1 MTVQQYPIVRDLPP
15 RTTWRARDFY
25 AYNGI
30 SGPGNVMIAP
40 IGQYGGAWGQ
50 DEQQQSGSV
59 FDLVR
64 DTLPQL
70 ESWSQFA
77 ESVSDPARQVAVL
90 RSQLQAALA
99 SGASLQKIELLKG
112 KLAAAEA
119 RLQRQQE
126 TSRSVRMWRTVGM
139 LAAVGGIALLG
150 AITFSVLARTLYRRR
165 RR

>member
-1 MTVQQYPIVRDLPP
+1 MRPYPTVYDIPP
-15 RTTWRARDFY
+15 RVTWRARDFY
-25 AYNGI
+25 AYNGMQ
-30 SGPGNVMIAP
+30 GPGNALVP

-50 DEQQQSGSV
+50 EEQTEQSSGSV

-64 DTLPQL
+64 DALPQL
-70 ESWSQFA
+70 ESWSQLA

-126 TSRSVRMWRTVGM
+126 TNRSVRAWRTVGM

>member
-1 MTVQQYPIVRDLPP
+1 MTVYPIVREIPP

-25 AYNGI
+25 AYNG
-30 SGPGNVMIAP
+30 PGRSMVP
-40 IGQYGGAWGQ
+40 IGSYGGTYGEAQ
-50 DEQQQSGSV
+50 DSQDGGGV

-64 DTLPQL
+64 DALPQL
-70 ESWSQFA
+70 ESWSQLA

-90 RSQLQAALA
+90 RSQLQAAVA
-99 SGASLQKIELLKG
+99 SGASLQRIELLKG

-126 TSRSVRMWRTVGM
+126 TNRSVRAWRTVGM

-150 AITFSVLARTLYRRR
+150 ALTFSVLARTLYRRR
-165 RR
+165 R